1 MRAVTFQ
8 GTGKMTVET
17 VPDPKL
23 LNPRDAIVKITSTCI
38 CGSDLHLFDGFIPTV
53 KHGDILG
60 HEFMGVI
67 VEVGRDVTNLRVGDR
82 VIVPFAI
89 ACGNCFYCKRGEYSL
104 CDNSNPNAAAA
115 EAMYGYSPAG
125 LFGYSHLFG
134 GYAGGQAEYA
144 RVPYADTGCFK
155 IPDNLTDEQ
164 AVFLTDIFPTGYMAA
179 ENCNIQPGDTVAVW
193 GCGPVA
199 QFAIRSAYLL
209 GARQVIA
216 IDRFAERLQMAQ
228 DGGAEVLN
236 YEEVDVIDELK
247 EMTGGRGPDSVIDA
261 VGLEAHGTGLGY
273 LYDKVASNIGMETD
287 RPTALRH
294 VLQACRK
301 GGTVS
306 IPGVYGGIIDKVP
319 MGAAFNKGLT
329 LKMGQTHVHRYV
341 PRLMEHIASGDI
353 DPSFV
358 ITHQVSLEQAPEMY
372 KTFRDKEDGCIKV
385 VLKPDL
391 SV

>member
-8 GTGKMTVET
+8 GTNKMQVDT
-17 VPDPKL
+17 VPDPKI
-23 LNPRDAIVKITSTCI
+23 LNPRDVIVQITSTCI
-38 CGSDLHLFDGFIPTV
+38 CGSDLHLYDGYIPTV
-53 KHGDILG
+53 EHGDIMG
-60 HEFMGVI
+60 HEFMGII
-67 VEVGRDVTNLRVGDR
+67 VETGSGITNLKKGDR
-82 VIVPFAI
+82 VIVPFTI
-89 ACGNCFYCKRGEYSL
+89 SCGNCYYCQHEMYSL

-144 RVPYADTGCFK
+144 RVPFADVGCFK
-155 IPDNLTDEQ
+155 VPDELTDDQ
-164 AVFLTDIFPTGYMAA
+164 TVFLTDIYPTGFMAA
-179 ENCNIQPGDTVAVW
+179 ENCNIKPGDTVAVW

-209 GARQVIA
+209 GAERVVA
-216 IDRFAERLQMAQ
+216 IDRYAERIEMARQ
-228 DGGAEVLN
+228 GGAETLN

-261 VGLEAHGTGLGY
+261 VGMEAHGTGVGY
-273 LYDKVASNIGMETD
+273 LYDKVTQATMMQTD
-287 RPTALRH
+287 RPTALRQ

-306 IPGVYGGIIDKVP
+306 IPGVYGGIIDKIP
-319 MGAAFNKGLT
+319 FGAAFNKGLT
-329 LKMGQTHVHRYV
+329 LKMGQTHVQHYL
-341 PRLMEHIASGDI
+341 PQLTEYILNGDI

-358 ITHQVSLEQAPEMY
+358 ITHRVPLERAPEMY
-372 KTFRDKEDGCIKV
+372 KTFHDKEDGCIKV
-385 VLKPDL
+385 VLKPNM
-391 SV
+391 SA